1 MDKPAQARKISLV
14 SQSKMDIPPIDQ
26 VEIALEAYRQLQAEL
41 RRDSPPPEETVP
53 EEVETPAAPPPPSR
67 PDLMQVLEEA
77 GPLLSGTIFLGLTED
92 GAPLL
97 HDLFPAEG
105 GEAAAGPL
113 LVMGDARS
121 GKTAFLQNLV
131 ASLDA
136 SSDSGD
142 ILFGVLTPRLAEW
155 EAFEALPSSLGIWPG
170 RPASMGRLLGQMCA
184 WAESPRRQAGVILL
198 IDGLEMV
205 TEAGADIRRDLRHLL
220 LYGPERGIW
229 PVATLRASQAGAMR
243 TWLDYFTGRVYAR
256 VASAPLAEYLTDD
269 PEARLD
275 DLLPG
280 VQYLLE
286 LPDGWLKFWIPALK
300 LERRSP

>member
-1 MDKPAQARKISLV
+1 
-14 SQSKMDIPPIDQ
+14 MDIPRIDQ

-41 RRDSPPPEETVP
+41 QRDSPPREDAAP
-53 EEVETPAAPPPPSR
+53 EEVPASPAPPPSR
-67 PDLMQVLEEA
+67 PDLTQVLDET

-113 LVMGDARS
+113 LVIGDARS
-121 GKTAFLQNLV
+121 GKTAFLQNLA

-136 SSDSGD
+136 GDDSGD
-142 ILFGVLTPRLAEW
+142 ILFGVLTPRLTEW
-155 EAFEALPSSLGIWPG
+155 EAFEALPSSLGIWPA
-170 RPASMGRLLGQMCA
+170 RPASIGRLLEQMCV
-184 WAESPRRQAGVILL
+184 WAEAPRRHAGVILL

-205 TEAGADIRRDLRHLL
+205 TEAGADIRRDLRYLL

-243 TWLDYFTGRVYAR
+243 TWLDYFTSRVFGR
-256 VASAPLAEYLTDD
+256 VASATLAEYLTDD

-300 LERRSP
+300 LERRLP